1 MESPAPVTPPA
12 IHPNGTDAT
21 NLEAESEYR
30 EFEQAAIRFR
40 QQIRDRRGAAQSNA

>member
-1 MESPAPVTPPA
+1 MESSAPVTLRT

-21 NLEAESEYR
+21 NLEAEYR

-40 QQIRDRRGAAQSNA
+40 QQIRDRRGASQSNA

>member
-1 MESPAPVTPPA
+1 MESSAPVALRT

-30 EFEQAAIRFR
+30 EFEQAAIRFL
-40 QQIRDRRGAAQSNA
+40 QQIRDRRGASQSNA